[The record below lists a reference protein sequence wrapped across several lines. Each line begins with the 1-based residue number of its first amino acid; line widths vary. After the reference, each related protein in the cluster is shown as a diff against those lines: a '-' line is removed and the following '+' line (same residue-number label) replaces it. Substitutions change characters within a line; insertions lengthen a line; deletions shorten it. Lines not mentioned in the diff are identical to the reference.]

1 MWRFRPQT
9 AWVRILRH
17 VSATMGQ
24 GPASIGSVYF
34 AQLDPHG
41 PIPDL
46 SICFDILYNYNYTFA
61 ALINLVITFML
72 QRKMLLYTDVLM
84 TKNTVCVIK
93 KRAIIR
99 RGCLDIQIN
108 KTFQL
113 FTISFNH
120 HQIWIFNLCRPRIAV
135 VVAEDAMKWVASE
148 KKMLLLLNSSMKIV
162 ILNQV

>member
-1 MWRFRPQT
+1 MAIERYHHDRIKDNIITDWYSKKTRTKTKYSLLLRASVTEMWRFRPQT
-9 AWVRILRH
+9 AWIRILRH

-84 TKNTVCVIK
+84 TRNTVCVIK
-93 KRAIIR
+93 KLAIIR

-120 HQIWIFNLCRPRIAV
+120 HHI
-135 VVAEDAMKWVASE
+135 
-148 KKMLLLLNSSMKIV
+148 
-162 ILNQV
+162 